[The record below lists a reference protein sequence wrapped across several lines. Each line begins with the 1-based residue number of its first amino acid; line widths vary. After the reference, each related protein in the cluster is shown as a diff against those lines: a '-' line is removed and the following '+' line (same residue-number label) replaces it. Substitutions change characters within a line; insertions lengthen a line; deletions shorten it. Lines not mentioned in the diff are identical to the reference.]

1 MSQLCCICTQIEVHI
16 DNSLLIVCSI
26 VQLRYSFG
34 LLFILC
40 NSVETVCM
48 QLLAGQGLGHPLER
62 NDKQRSHGPTLE
74 CVISVKTALKEAAVI
89 ISYEMGFCK
98 S

>member
-1 MSQLCCICTQIEVHI
+1 VHI
-16 DNSLLIVCSI
+16 ENSLLIVCSI
-26 VQLRYSFG
+26 VQLMYFFG

-48 QLLAGQGLGHPLER
+48 QLLAGQGFGHPLQR
-62 NDKQRSHGPTLE
+62 SDKQRSHGPTLE

-89 ISYEMGFCK
+89 TGYEKGFL
-98 S
+98 

>member
-1 MSQLCCICTQIEVHI
+1 VHI

-34 LLFILC
+34 LLFIPC

-48 QLLAGQGLGHPLER
+48 QLLAGQGLGHPFER

-74 CVISVKTALKEAAVI
+74 CVISVKTALKAAAVI
-89 ISYEMGFCK
+89 IGYEKGFL
-98 S
+98 